1 MATRQKLW
9 MVVALVGAALTW
21 NVFTAHVFSARAQE
35 AQQFPFSTGD
45 TISMGFIPDGV
56 VTCVVG
62 EIRGNFLRCAP
73 GKEKVGFSQP
83 AKEETW
89 YNLATVKYIDKALAR
104 R

>member
-9 MVVALVGAALTW
+9 LVIALFGTALIW
-21 NVFTAHVFSARAQE
+21 NVLSAHVFTARAQE
-35 AQQFPFSTGD
+35 QQLLPFSTGD
-45 TISMGFIPDGV
+45 RVSVGFIPDGV

-89 YNLATVKYIDKALAR
+89 YNLATVKYIDKALASR
-104 R
+104 